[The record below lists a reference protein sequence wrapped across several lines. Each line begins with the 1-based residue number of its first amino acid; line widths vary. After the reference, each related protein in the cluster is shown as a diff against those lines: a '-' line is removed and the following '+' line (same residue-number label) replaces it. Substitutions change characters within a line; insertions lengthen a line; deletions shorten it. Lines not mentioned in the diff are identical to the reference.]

1 MTTAIQEKKGM
12 TADEYLKMERSGLRE
27 KDGKHEFFNHKLI
40 FMAGAS
46 QKHNLIVSNLVITIG
61 VQIRQSRPDCSIYNQ
76 GMRTISHI
84 PGKNY
89 FYPDVEV
96 VVGKSFFD
104 DENQDIL
111 VNPTLIIEVLSDST
125 EKFDRGDKFKSF
137 RNIATFREYILVS
150 QEGACL
156 EQFYKNDK
164 GTWEICEIVTTGS
177 LKLKSLPFEL
187 AIEDVYFQVD
197 FSPQITPE
205 TTWLEMPK

>member
-1 MTTAIQEKKGM
+1 MTTAIQEKKVM

-40 FMAGAS
+40 LKESAS
-46 QKHNLIVSNLVITIG
+46 QNHNLIVVNLIIVIES
-61 VQIRQSRPDCSIYNQ
+61 QIRKKRRDCSLYTHD
-76 GMRTISHI
+76 MRTVS
-84 PGKNY
+84 PLPNKNY

-125 EKFDRGDKFKSF
+125 EKFDRGDKFKSY

-187 AIEDVYFQVD
+187 AVEDVYFKVD
-197 FSPQITPE
+197 FNAQTTSENIVIT
-205 TTWLEMPK
+205 

>member
-1 MTTAIQEKKGM
+1 MTTAIQEKKVM

-27 KDGKHEFFNHKLI
+27 KDGKYEFFNHKLI
-40 FMAGAS
+40 LKESAS
-46 QKHNLIVSNLVITIG
+46 QNHNLIVVNLIIAIESE
-61 VQIRQSRPDCSIYNQ
+61 IRQKRRDCSLYTHD
-76 GMRTISHI
+76 MRTVSSL
-84 PGKNY
+84 PNKNY

-111 VNPTLIIEVLSDST
+111 INPTLIIEVLSDST
-125 EKFDRGDKFKSF
+125 EKFDRGDKFKSY

-187 AIEDVYFQVD
+187 AVEDVYFQV
-197 FSPQITPE
+197 PNLAQ
-205 TTWLEMPK
+205 